1 MKEEFYYKS
10 QDGMTDIH
18 AIKWIPD
25 KQPTAILQIVHGMVE
40 FVERYNEFAEFLKD
54 KGFLVVANDHLGHG
68 LSVIDANHY
77 GYFDK
82 QDGNGKILGDIHE
95 LRKITN
101 EQYPDTPYFI
111 LGHSMGSFLTRQYIE
126 KHGDGLTGA
135 IIMGTGSQP
144 LLMLNTGRCICSLIA
159 AFKGWTYRSIF
170 VDTMAFG
177 GYNKKFK
184 PSRTPK
190 DWLTKDKEI
199 VDAYI
204 AEPMCNFIFT
214 LNGYYNL
221 FYSIRDCQN
230 KTNINKIPKN
240 LPVLFVAGADDP
252 VGNFGKGVR
261 KAYKGFVKSGMNDVN
276 LKLYDGDRHEILNET
291 DRFTVYDDIY
301 QWLNNRL

>member
-101 EQYPDTPYFI
+101 EQYSDTPYFI

-159 AFKGWTYRSIF
+159 AFKGWTYRSKF

>member
-10 QDGMTDIH
+10 QDGVTDIH

-25 KQPTAILQIVHGMVE
+25 TQPVAILQIVHGMVE
-40 FVERYNEFAEFLKD
+40 FVERYNEFAEFLKS
-54 KGFLVVANDHLGHG
+54 KRFLVVANDHLGHG
-68 LSVIDANHY
+68 LSVIDAQHY
-77 GYFDK
+77 GYFNK
-82 QDGNGKILGDIHE
+82 HDGNGKVLGDIHE
-95 LRKITN
+95 LRKIIS

-126 KHGDGLTGA
+126 RHGDGLKGA

-144 LLMLNTGRCICSLIA
+144 LLMLNTGMCMCSLIA
-159 AFKGWTYRSIF
+159 AFKGWQYRSKF

-184 PSRTPK
+184 PARTSK
-190 DWLTKDKEI
+190 DWLTKDNNI

-204 AEPMCNFIFT
+204 AEPMCNFVFT

-240 LPVLFVAGADDP
+240 LPVLFIAGGDDP
-252 VGNFGKGVR
+252 VGNFGKGVC
-261 KAYKGFVKSGMNDVN
+261 KAYKGFVKSGIDDVN
-276 LKLYDGDRHEILNET
+276 IKLYESDRHEILNET
-291 DRFTVYDDIY
+291 DRLTVYDDIY